1 MTIAQLLSSAQ
12 KQGLRTEMEIYLAYL
27 LCVSRLDL
35 LRDSDKEIPINKM
48 SAIQSAWLKILDAYP
63 VAYLVKQKEFYGL
76 NFYVDENVLVPRP
89 ETELLVKMVLDFA
102 NIILMNGKSSPKVL
116 ELGTGSGAISVALKH
131 EFPELELTATDV
143 SKEALE
149 IAQKNAKKNKVTIN
163 FIESDLLSC
172 VAEDDFDIL
181 VANLPY
187 IGTETCDYISEN
199 VRKYEPALALFGGDN
214 GLRLYEKLF
223 EQIISQNRKF
233 KYIVGEI
240 GFCQGELMKE
250 LAKRFFSDSK
260 IDIKHDLSGLDRNF
274 IIRCEP

>member
-12 KQGLRTEMEIYLAYL
+12 KQGLRTEMEIYLAHL

-35 LRDSDKEIPINKM
+35 LRDSDKEIPIKKM

-102 NIILMNGKSSPKVL
+102 NIILMNGKPSPKIL

-131 EFPELELTATDV
+131 EFPELELTATDISMV
-143 SKEALE
+143 ALE
-149 IAQKNAKKNKVTIN
+149 IAKKNAKKNKVKIN
-163 FIESDLLSC
+163 FLESDLLKK
-172 VAEDDFDIL
+172 VAEDEFDIL

-187 IGTETCDYISEN
+187 IGTETCNYIADN

-223 EQIISQNRKF
+223 EQIISQNRKLT
-233 KYIVGEI
+233 YIVGEI

-250 LAKRFFSDSK
+250 LSKRFFPDSA
-260 IDIKHDLSGLDRNF
+260 IEIKQDLSGLDRNF